1 MKYLINHTFKFFML
15 IKILNKI
22 VIQKKFCLLIF
33 AAYSTS
39 QFQTKAFIKTLKFK
53 ILMLRV
59 SMSTQKRSAV
69 KTEFADS
76 ENDVKI
82 LLVTYSICLLELN
95 LHHMCHAIVI
105 LEPALNMNTII
116 QMIEQV
122 HHLNQ
127 KYHQNI

>member
-1 MKYLINHTFKFFML
+1 
-15 IKILNKI
+15 
-22 VIQKKFCLLIF
+22 
-33 AAYSTS
+33 
-39 QFQTKAFIKTLKFK
+39 
-53 ILMLRV
+53 
-59 SMSTQKRSAV
+59 MSTQKRSAV